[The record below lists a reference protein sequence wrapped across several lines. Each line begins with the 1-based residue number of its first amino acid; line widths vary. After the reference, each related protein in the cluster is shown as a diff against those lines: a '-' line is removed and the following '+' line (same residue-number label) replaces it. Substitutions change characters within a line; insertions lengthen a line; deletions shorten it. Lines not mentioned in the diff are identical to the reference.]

1 MRTDFKNSTWPF
13 ESAHTIF
20 SAVVH
25 DIDALDISEEQLIE
39 DWGIFTTTQPCFT
52 DDYRTFIYNH
62 KIHILNNNT
71 GYYCF
76 GHLLKAG
83 WFKGAINDIHVTY
96 EIIMPKTPKY
106 KINYIATE
114 DELAHHMEE
123 IKKFHDLQWSFRT
136 TETSYV
142 LTVDITATPIWHKF
156 LLTFIR
162 HIYESPFQCATD
174 LVMSMQ
180 KDKTLS
186 KVSYFNLYHFVM
198 AAIFYCDGNS
208 EDDFSGYWC
217 HELSMPMYP
226 DGYIIN
232 ALNKNTSYAMYEA
245 LPQWTVNDMHDC
257 CDCIPDDE
265 RIISVDVYFCQ
276 KQRLLEK
283 YIPEAIKFFSN
294 YTCLLKKS
302 L

>member
-1 MRTDFKNSTWPF
+1 MRTDFIDSTWMF
-13 ESAHTIF
+13 EAAHTIF

-25 DIDALDISEEQLIE
+25 DIDALGMSEEQLRD
-39 DWGIFTTTQPCFT
+39 DWGLPVVTRLCPT
-52 DDYRTFIYNH
+52 DDGISCIYNH
-62 KIHILNNNT
+62 KIYVLDNST

-83 WFKGAINDIHVTY
+83 WFKTAINEIHVTY
-96 EIIMPKTPKY
+96 EIIMPKTPVY

-123 IKKFHDLQWSFRT
+123 IKKFHDLQWSFHT

-180 KDKTLS
+180 KDNTLS

-198 AAIFYCDGNS
+198 ATIFYYDGNS
-208 EDDFSGYWC
+208 EDDFSGYWNDN
-217 HELSMPMYP
+217 LFMPMYP
-226 DGYIIN
+226 DEYIIR
-232 ALNKNTSYAMYEA
+232 ALNENTLYSMVEV
-245 LPQWTVNDMHDC
+245 LPQWAVGNMNDC
-257 CDCIPDDE
+257 CDCMPNDE
-265 RIISVDVYFCQ
+265 RITSVMRYAVQ
-276 KQRLLEK
+276 KQGLLEK
-283 YIPEAIKFFSN
+283 YIPKAIEFFSN
-294 YTCLLKKS
+294 YTCLLKKA

>member
-1 MRTDFKNSTWPF
+1 MRTDFQNSTWTF

-25 DIDALDISEEQLIE
+25 DIDALDMSEERLRE
-39 DWGIFTTTQPCFT
+39 DWGISVATQPCFT
-52 DDYRTFIYNH
+52 GDGTIFIHNH
-62 KIHILNNNT
+62 KIYILDNST

-83 WFKGAINDIHVTY
+83 WFRNTHNEIHVTY
-96 EIIMPKTPKY
+96 EIIMPKTPVY

-123 IKKFHDLQWSFRT
+123 IKKFHDLQWSFHT
-136 TETSYV
+136 TETSHI

-198 AAIFYCDGNS
+198 AAIFYYDGNS
-208 EDDFSGYWC
+208 EDDFSGYWSHNLC
-217 HELSMPMYP
+217 MPMYP
-226 DGYIIN
+226 DEYIIR
-232 ALNKNTSYAMYEA
+232 ALNKNTSYAMYEV
-245 LPQWTVNDMHDC
+245 LPQWTVDNMHDC
-257 CDCIPDDE
+257 CNCIPEDE
-265 RIISVDVYFCQ
+265 RITSVKAYANR

-283 YIPEAIKFFSN
+283 YIPEAIEFFSN